1 MKKNFLLAAILMGGT
16 MLMTPSVHAA
26 SSTAVEVDPET
37 GASVS
42 VEQHRGILPRNRGT
56 DVHVDTPA
64 PPPPEASAPIPPDE
78 GAVVE
83 RHEETIIHHD

>member
-37 GASVS
+37 GASVE

-56 DVHVDTPA
+56 DVHVEA
-64 PPPPEASAPIPPDE
+64 PPPEASAPPPPDE

-83 RHEETIIHHD
+83 KHEETIIHHD